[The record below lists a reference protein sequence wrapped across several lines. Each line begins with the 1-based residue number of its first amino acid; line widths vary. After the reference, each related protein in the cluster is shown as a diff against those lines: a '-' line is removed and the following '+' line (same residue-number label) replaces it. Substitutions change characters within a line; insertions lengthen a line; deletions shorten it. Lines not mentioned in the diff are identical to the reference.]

1 MTEIAEGR
9 GFTKAEIDK
18 QKKIVENAYKT
29 MDSHATYPHG
39 ENYKKAAH
47 IHEKEEEKLATML
60 RHPIKATDKEHSRE
74 ELKAQKKLK
83 AQLFSIY
90 DVVEDKTK
98 GLRDV
103 SKHRREQLEK
113 ISGKLNVMEQ
123 KVEDLERNVQGWKGK
138 HEKFKE
144 ELLVRKQ
151 EINQLKENAQQRVEK
166 LSNRGDK
173 QDQMQNSN
181 KTNRTSRG

>member
-1 MTEIAEGR
+1 
-9 GFTKAEIDK
+9 
-18 QKKIVENAYKT
+18 
-29 MDSHATYPHG
+29 
-39 ENYKKAAH
+39 
-47 IHEKEEEKLATML
+47 
-60 RHPIKATDKEHSRE
+60 
-74 ELKAQKKLK
+74 
-83 AQLFSIY
+83 
-90 DVVEDKTK
+90 
-98 GLRDV
+98 
-103 SKHRREQLEK
+103 
-113 ISGKLNVMEQ
+113 MEQ

-151 EINQLKENAQQRVEK
+151 EINQLKENAQQRVEN

>member
-1 MTEIAEGR
+1 
-9 GFTKAEIDK
+9 
-18 QKKIVENAYKT
+18 
-29 MDSHATYPHG
+29 
-39 ENYKKAAH
+39 
-47 IHEKEEEKLATML
+47 
-60 RHPIKATDKEHSRE
+60 
-74 ELKAQKKLK
+74 
-83 AQLFSIY
+83 
-90 DVVEDKTK
+90 
-98 GLRDV
+98 
-103 SKHRREQLEK
+103 
-113 ISGKLNVMEQ
+113 MEQ

>member
-1 MTEIAEGR
+1 
-9 GFTKAEIDK
+9 
-18 QKKIVENAYKT
+18 
-29 MDSHATYPHG
+29 
-39 ENYKKAAH
+39 
-47 IHEKEEEKLATML
+47 
-60 RHPIKATDKEHSRE
+60 
-74 ELKAQKKLK
+74 
-83 AQLFSIY
+83 
-90 DVVEDKTK
+90 
-98 GLRDV
+98 
-103 SKHRREQLEK
+103 
-113 ISGKLNVMEQ
+113 MEQ
-123 KVEDLERNVQGWKGK
+123 KVEDLERNVQGWIGK

>member
-1 MTEIAEGR
+1 M
-9 GFTKAEIDK
+9 
-18 QKKIVENAYKT
+18 
-29 MDSHATYPHG
+29 
-39 ENYKKAAH
+39 
-47 IHEKEEEKLATML
+47 
-60 RHPIKATDKEHSRE
+60 
-74 ELKAQKKLK
+74 
-83 AQLFSIY
+83 
-90 DVVEDKTK
+90 
-98 GLRDV
+98 
-103 SKHRREQLEK
+103 K
-113 ISGKLNVMEQ
+113 ISGKLNIMEQ

-166 LSNRGDK
+166 LNNRGDK